1 MVLKRATESSD
12 ANISLGLVGLL
23 GYLLVINKMELAKE
37 NITSMSD
44 HNGGRILY

>member
-1 MVLKRATESSD
+1 
-12 ANISLGLVGLL
+12 
-23 GYLLVINKMELAKE
+23 VINKMELAKE